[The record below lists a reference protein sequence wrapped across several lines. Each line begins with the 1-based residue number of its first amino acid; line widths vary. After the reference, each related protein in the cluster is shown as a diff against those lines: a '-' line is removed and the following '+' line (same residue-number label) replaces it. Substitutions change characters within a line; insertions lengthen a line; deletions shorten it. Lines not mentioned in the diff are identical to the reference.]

1 MEVLIAL
8 EHLLDSNWVYANM
21 ALPGGNSFCTLRT
34 KHAND
39 HLPAV
44 VNPILSIEK
53 ALLPFWHSDSEES
66 VQCVSMGTT
75 CPHHI
80 SPLDTRTKRP
90 QCIICF
96 VVGHS
101 TLLHLALGP
110 ILSID
115 RTHRPGPMHVDVLL
129 MDTVGPWTK
138 RMGLCW
144 C

>member
-53 ALLPFWHSDSEES
+53 ALLPF
-66 VQCVSMGTT
+66 GTQT
-75 CPHHI
+75 QRSQYNVCPWAQPAPTTFHHLTQEQNDLNALFALLWGI
-80 SPLDTRTKRP
+80 PPYFIWLWAPFCQLTEPTGLDP
-90 QCIICF
+90 CMWMYC
-96 VVGHS
+96 
-101 TLLHLALGP
+101 
-110 ILSID
+110 
-115 RTHRPGPMHVDVLL
+115 
-129 MDTVGPWTK
+129 
-138 RMGLCW
+138 
-144 C
+144 